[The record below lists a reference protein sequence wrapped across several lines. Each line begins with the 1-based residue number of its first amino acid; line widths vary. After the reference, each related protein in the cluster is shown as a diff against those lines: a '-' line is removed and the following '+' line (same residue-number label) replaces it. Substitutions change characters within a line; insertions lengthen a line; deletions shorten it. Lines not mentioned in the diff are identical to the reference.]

1 MKVFIYEHLCGGGF
15 LKTFGAG
22 SMLAEGEAMLG
33 AALRDFGRIEY
44 VELFSIVDKKNDKRL
59 RETFAR
65 LPEVKPIQSTWLDA
79 FIDCVQQCDAA
90 LIIAPESNGTL
101 KKLTKIV
108 INLGKINLGSSPE
121 AISVTGNKLIF
132 STVMK
137 KIGIAHP
144 RTFLIDSNVAPD
156 RHFDGAWV
164 GKPVDGAGSEG
175 VRVYGNG
182 DYEQGRVGAG
192 MIAQEYVEGEP
203 MSLSVVSGA
212 NDSVILSVN
221 RQRISCAMRYE
232 GGEILSVSPDDI
244 LCDLVNRIKK
254 ALPGLNGYWGLDY
267 VDTGEYPVV
276 IEVNPRL
283 TTSYNALSKA
293 LCVNPA
299 EMILNIAMG
308 QTLPEIK
315 SRTAIGFSAAGM
327 TVVL

>member
-15 LKTFGAG
+15 LETFGAG
-22 SMLAEGEAMLG
+22 SMLAEGEAMLC

-44 VELFSIVDKKNDKRL
+44 VELFSIVDKKIDKRL

-101 KKLTKIV
+101 RKLTKIV

-144 RTFLIDSNVAPD
+144 RTFLIDGDVDPD

-164 GKPVDGAGSEG
+164 GKPVDGAGSEK
-175 VRVYGNG
+175 VRVYANG
-182 DYEQGRVGAG
+182 DYEKGRAGDTG
-192 MIAQEYVEGEP
+192 MIAQEYVEGAP

-212 NDSVILSVN
+212 HDSTILSVN
-221 RQRISCAMRYE
+221 RQRLSNNMSYE
-232 GGEILSVSPDDI
+232 GGDILSVSPDDI
-244 LCDLVNRIKK
+244 LYDLVNRIKK
-254 ALPGLNGYWGLDY
+254 TIPGLNGYWGLDY
-267 VDTGEYPVV
+267 IDTNESPVV

-283 TTSYNALSKA
+283 TTSYSALSEA

-315 SRTAIGFSAAGM
+315 SRTAIWFSATGM
-327 TVVL
+327 EPS